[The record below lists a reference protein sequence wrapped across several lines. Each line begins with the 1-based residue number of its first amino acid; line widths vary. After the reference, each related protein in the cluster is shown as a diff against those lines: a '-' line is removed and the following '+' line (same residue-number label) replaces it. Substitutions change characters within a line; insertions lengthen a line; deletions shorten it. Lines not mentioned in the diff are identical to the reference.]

1 MGFTYS
7 FSYLGGL
14 QEKVQRKY
22 FMLDVTEIV
31 DMAKSTTRR
40 RVHLRHQLR
49 QLHHVPRHHLAEAH
63 VSCRAGRSVRECIT
77 IEVGSRGCVR
87 RGLGGAGGP
96 VRGGQDGAGG
106 PVRGGQDG
114 AGGGRGHQERVLA
127 FVEPAITAQCP
138 IQIMFAF

>member
-49 QLHHVPRHHLAEAH
+49 QLHHVPRHHLAEAQ
-63 VSCRAGRSVRECIT
+63 VSCRVGRSVREFIT

-87 RGLGGAGGP
+87 RGLG
-96 VRGGQDGAGG
+96 GAGG